1 MSMGAHGDAD
11 ARGVQCFGY
20 GVGRGQ
26 PHRALWVVS
35 GVLWVWKLGRHTHGA
50 VPWGCGP
57 AVPWGRDAPP
67 RLLPSL
73 RRERGLCA
81 VAAPSGAGVSL
92 PWHERAFQ
100 EGLRPG
106 SASGN
111 RSRGGPP
118 AAGRTMPVCARHLG
132 GTRWH
137 CTSAGCERGGGAHPI
152 PGAPQNAAAPWVPLG
167 SPLRGYSVWCPRAR
181 IEEHPKW
188 VHHWGAEAQIKESTP
203 VSGCAVL
210 LQEAGGW
217 HQGAGTQ
224 PAARPQG
231 VQQTHPL
238 RHRLPGVPRW
248 PGGSPLLP
256 AHPQEAS
263 DR

>member
-1 MSMGAHGDAD
+1 MPAGCSVLGTGWDGDSPT
-11 ARGVQCFGY
+11 GLSGWFQECCGY
-20 GVGRGQ
+20 GNWGATHTVPCRGAA
-26 PHRALWVVS
+26 ALQC
-35 GVLWVWKLGRHTHGA
+35 HGA
-50 VPWGCGP
+50 GMRPPASSLPCAVKEGSVPWP
-57 AVPWGRDAPP
+57 LPP
-67 RLLPSL
+67 VRASRCPGMKGLFRRASALGL
-73 RRERGLCA
+73 RQET
-81 VAAPSGAGVSL
+81 GAG
-92 PWHERAFQ
+92 
-100 EGLRPG
+100 GGRPQPG
-106 SASGN
+106 AQCLSV
-111 RSRGGPP
+111 PD
-118 AAGRTMPVCARHLG
+118 TWG

>member
-1 MSMGAHGDAD
+1 MPAGCSVLGTGWDGDSPT
-11 ARGVQCFGY
+11 GLSEWFQECCGY
-20 GVGRGQ
+20 GNWGATHTVPCRGAAAPQ
-26 PHRALWVVS
+26 C
-35 GVLWVWKLGRHTHGA
+35 HGA
-50 VPWGCGP
+50 GM
-57 AVPWGRDAPP
+57 RPP

-152 PGAPQNAAAPWVPLG
+152 PGAPQNAAAPRVPLG
-167 SPLRGYSVWCPRAR
+167 SPLHGCSVWCPRAR

-263 DR
+263 DG